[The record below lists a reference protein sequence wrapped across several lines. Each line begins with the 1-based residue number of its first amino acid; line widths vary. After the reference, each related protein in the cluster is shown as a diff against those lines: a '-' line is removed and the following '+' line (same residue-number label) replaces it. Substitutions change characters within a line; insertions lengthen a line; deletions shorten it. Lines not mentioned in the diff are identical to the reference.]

1 MAIRTIPTSTRRWW
15 VALCAAAL
23 LSGCAALNVVSGLLG
38 NEVVFTPAQLQGYL
52 DDRFPREY
60 DKLGGLVSLR
70 VINPRLGIPAGSSRL
85 RLDFDIGIGAP
96 GRDSRV
102 TAGHLALASGLR
114 FDPGTRGLHLDAPT
128 IESLQ
133 LPEAGFA
140 LGTTGREL
148 VDRWLAD
155 YAEREPVYRF
165 DDSLLQRLQSRRIG
179 ATTIDNGM
187 VVVHLDQ

>member
-1 MAIRTIPTSTRRWW
+1 MASLLRRSLL
-15 VALCAAAL
+15 VLAATAL
-23 LSGCAALNVVSGLLG
+23 LSGCAALGVVSGLLG
-38 NEVVFTPAQLQGYL
+38 NQVMFTPSQLQGFL

-70 VINPRLGIPAGSSRL
+70 VLNPRLSIPAGSHRL
-85 RLDFDIGIGAP
+85 RLDFDVGIGTP
-96 GRDSRV
+96 GRDSNV
-102 TAGHLALASGLR
+102 PTGHLALASGLR

-140 LGTTGREL
+140 LGAGGREL

>member
-1 MAIRTIPTSTRRWW
+1 MQRRIHRCLL
-15 VALCAAAL
+15 ALCTIAL
-23 LSGCAALNVVSGLLG
+23 LSGCAALGVVSGLLG
-38 NEVVFTPAQLQGYL
+38 NEVVFTPAQLQGFL
-52 DDRFPREY
+52 DRRFPKDY

-70 VINPRLGIPAGSSRL
+70 VMNPRLSIPAGSHRL
-85 RLDFDIGIGAP
+85 RLDFDVGLGAP

-102 TAGHLALASGLR
+102 SAGHLALASGLR

-128 IESLQ
+128 IEALQ
-133 LPEAGFA
+133 WSGSGYA
-140 LGTTGREL
+140 LDAAAREL
-148 VDRWLAD
+148 VDSWLAD

-165 DDSLLQRLQSRRIG
+165 DDGLLQRLQSRRIG